1 MAHIFGKDYTRQE
14 LLQRVGSISQIAG
27 ARQIELRNGNEAGVR
42 AVEFY
47 TGSGFN
53 FTVLADR
60 GLDISES
67 SFCGQSLSWQSSVG
81 DIAPQ
86 FYVSRGLGW
95 LRSFPGG
102 LVTTCGLANA
112 GAPSVDQGEELPLHG
127 QYSNIPAKNV
137 CVDAEW
143 QGDDYVMWVTGKV
156 QETRVFGENIVN
168 SRKIWTK
175 LGEKRFWI
183 RDVVENI
190 GFASSP
196 FMILYHINGG
206 FPAIDE
212 NSEMISPSLSVR
224 PRDPDA
230 EVEKELYWQM
240 KGPTPAFK
248 ERCYYHEAA
257 ADADGYVT
265 SALVNRAANG
275 GQGFGFYVRF
285 AQENLPRL
293 CEWKM
298 NGQGTYVCG
307 MEPANCLVE
316 GRLKERERGDLKFI
330 EPGQRL
336 EYDLEIGVISSQD
349 EIKAIEEKIADAK
362 RPQDKS

>member
-1 MAHIFGKDYTRQE
+1 MAYIFGKNYTKQE
-14 LLQRVGSISQIAG
+14 LLKRVGSISQIAD
-27 ARQIELRNGNEAGVR
+27 ARQVELRNGNEASVR
-42 AVEFY
+42 AIEFY

-67 SFCGQSLSWQSSVG
+67 SFCGQSLAWQSSVG

-86 FYVSRGLGW
+86 FYVSRGFGW

-137 CVDAEW
+137 CVDSEW
-143 QGDDYVMWVTGKV
+143 QGDDYVMWVTGKIR
-156 QETRVFGENIVN
+156 ETRVFGENIVMT
-168 SRKIWTK
+168 RKISTK

-183 RDVVENI
+183 HDVVENE
-190 GFASSP
+190 GFDTSP
-196 FMILYHINGG
+196 YMILYHINGG
-206 FPAIDE
+206 FPAVDE
-212 NSEMISPSLSVR
+212 NTELIAPTLSAR

-230 EVEKELYWQM
+230 EVEKELFWQM
-240 KGPTPAFK
+240 KAPTRGFK
-248 ERCYYHEAA
+248 ERCYYHDVV
-257 ADADGYVT
+257 ADSEGYVT
-265 SALVNRAANG
+265 SALVNRNR
-275 GQGFGFYVRF
+275 QFGFYVRF
-285 AQENLPRL
+285 AQANLPRF
-293 CEWKM
+293 CQWKM

-316 GRLKERERGDLKFI
+316 GRDKERARGDLKFI
-330 EPGQRL
+330 EPGQKF
-336 EYDLEIGVISSQD
+336 EYDLEIGVINSGD
-349 EIKAIEEKIADAK
+349 EIKALEEKVAELK
-362 RPQDKS
+362 RPQEKS